1 MATKDY
7 TITRGKTFQRRM
19 RWEAPPY
26 IYKPISAI
34 TQSAPVRITA
44 TGHGLLDGQSAA
56 VVSVKGMVEIN
67 ASKLPPD
74 PNKDYERTTVIDP
87 NTVEFNEVNSAG
99 FKAYVSGGY
108 LQYRTPVDM
117 TGYTAR
123 MSVKDKIGGTLLV
136 SLTTENG
143 GITLDNVAK
152 TITLLLTA
160 VATAAFTW
168 DKGVYDL
175 EMVSPVGVVT
185 ELYSGKITVLG
196 EVTT

>member
-26 IYKPISAI
+26 VYKPISAI
-34 TQSAPVRITA
+34 AQSAPVRITA
-44 TGHGLLDGQSAA
+44 TGHGILDGQSAA
-56 VVSVKGMVEIN
+56 VVSVKGMVEMN
-67 ASKLPPD
+67 AAKMPPEA
-74 PNKDYERTTVIDP
+74 KDYRRVTVVDP
-87 NTVEFNEVNSAG
+87 NTVEFNEVNSAS

-123 MSVKDKIGGTLLV
+123 MHVKDKIGGVLLL

-152 TITLLLTA
+152 TITLLVSALD
-160 VATAAFTW
+160 TAAITW
-168 DKGVYDL
+168 KAGVYDL
-175 EMVSPVGVVT
+175 EMVSALGVVT
-185 ELYSGKITVLG
+185 ELYSGKITVSG